1 MNKENSRQ
9 ENVTERFW
17 GKYVKYIV
25 DQGVKQTTTRWYV
38 VRVEQYIKAFPKKK
52 LAEHGPID
60 VVGYLEEQGRLGRI
74 KDWQFRQ
81 VVDAI
86 QNLFAMLG
94 ASRVSEVD
102 WKY

>member
-9 ENVTERFW
+9 ENATERFW
-17 GKYVKYIV
+17 GKYIKYIV